1 MKILRLLSVF
11 LGLAAACALRADVAK
26 AAPRTEVIFDHP
38 EKFTDIRDMDSP
50 TEQGQAAILDK
61 IRDYLVQE
69 TAPMVPEGYKL
80 SIVFTDIRLA
90 GNFEPWRGAQW
101 DEIRVVRDVYPPGFK
116 FTYSVADP
124 SGKVVRKGS
133 EDIRDLDFQLRQL
146 LNYEDNLRY
155 EKDILLEWARRNLKD
170 LAKV

>member
-101 DEIRVVRDVYPPGFK
+101 DEIR
-116 FTYSVADP
+116 
-124 SGKVVRKGS
+124 
-133 EDIRDLDFQLRQL
+133 DLDFQLRQL